1 MPTQDVYKR
10 QLEAINFNVLGIV
23 GGMMILAEL
32 FVRSQAPGFFAGL
45 LVGKVRTATAVLIVI
60 SAFSG
65 FVSAFID
72 NVATVLIVAPI
83 AFDIAKKL
91 RISPVPFLIGIARC
105 V

>member
-1 MPTQDVYKR
+1 MQFSPATIATTVFLLAYFLLIIKAARPIYITTAASLLLVAAGAISGQ
-10 QLEAINFNVLGIV
+10 QALEAINFNVLGIV

-65 FVSAFID
+65 
-72 NVATVLIVAPI
+72 
-83 AFDIAKKL
+83 
-91 RISPVPFLIGIARC
+91 
-105 V
+105 